1 MADADVSCTVGT
13 IGLVVPFVV
22 TDGGYPISNAISA
35 IVTWLAQDGKQRP
48 LTLNTPVSAEFI
60 YIMSA
65 WDTRAPHREEGYLR
79 VSYDTNT
86 FYTSFFTVSINPHF
100 G

>member
-13 IGLVVPFVV
+13 IGLVVPFVITENGV
-22 TDGGYPISNAISA
+22 PISNAVSCV
-35 IVTWLAQDGKQRP
+35 VTWVSQDARLRP

-60 YIMSA
+60 YVMSA

-79 VSYDTNT
+79 VSFDQNVYA
-86 FYTSFFTVSINPHF
+86 TSFFTVQIVPHF

>member
-22 TDGGYPISNAISA
+22 TNYGVPISNALSCVA
-35 IVTWLAQDGKQRP
+35 TWVGQDGKLRP
-48 LTLNTPVSAEFI
+48 LTLAVPVSAEFI
-60 YIMSA
+60 YVMSA

-79 VSYDTNT
+79 VSFSENVFNT
-86 FYTSFFTVSINPHF
+86 SYFTVNISPRF